1 MNFIKKYNLNLT
13 GAITIGADEGQ
24 EIPFYKE
31 NKIKQLAFFEP
42 RPSAYEKLLE
52 SLKDIDSSFH
62 VQTFNV
68 GLGDTEEV
76 LPMHTAGG
84 GQSSSFLKP
93 KLHLE
98 MHPSIVFR
106 DDMIYNFPV
115 KTLDS
120 YNFSSEYNYIH
131 MDVQGYELRVMKGG
145 VKTLNNVLALETEV
159 NIIELYEGCVLM
171 DELDNFLANLN
182 FSRVETNI
190 TEFGW
195 GDALYIKNL

>member
-13 GAITIGADEGQ
+13 GAIIIGADEGQ

-42 RPSAYEKLLE
+42 RPPAYEKLLE

-62 VQTFNV
+62 IQTFNV
-68 GLGDTEEV
+68 GLGDVDGV

-98 MHPSIVFR
+98 KHPTILFR
-106 DDMIYNFPV
+106 DDMICNYPV

-120 YNFSSEYNYIH
+120 YSFSSGYNFIH
-131 MDVQGYELRVMKGG
+131 MDVQGYELRVLKGG
-145 VKTLNNVLALETEV
+145 IKTLNNIVALSSEV
-159 NIIELYEGCVLM
+159 NIIELYEDCVLM
-171 DELDNFLANLN
+171 DELDNFLAKLN

>member
-1 MNFIKKYNLNLT
+1 MNFIEKYNLNLT

-62 VQTFNV
+62 VQAFNV

-93 KLHLE
+93 KLHLVK
-98 MHPSIVFR
+98 HPSIVFR
-106 DDMIYNFPV
+106 DDMIYSFPV

-120 YNFSSEYNYIH
+120 YNFSPEYNYIN
-131 MDVQGYELRVMKGG
+131 MDVQGYELRVLKGG
-145 VKTLNNVLALETEV
+145 ARTLNNILALNTEV
-159 NIIELYEGCVLM
+159 NIIELYENCVLM
-171 DELDNFLANLN
+171 DELDNFLTKLN